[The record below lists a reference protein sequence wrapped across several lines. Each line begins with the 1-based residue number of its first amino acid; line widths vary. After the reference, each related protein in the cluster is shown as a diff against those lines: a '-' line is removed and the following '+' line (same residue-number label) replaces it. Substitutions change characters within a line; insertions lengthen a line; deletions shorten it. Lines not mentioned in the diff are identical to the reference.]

1 MPTMTAKSA
10 QPDGVVEELG
20 TPRQQL
26 LSAVHVLPVD
36 FLRTADS
43 PRAVLENTEHLR
55 VLAMTGETLPPII
68 VHRPTMR
75 VIDGMHRLRAAVLR
89 GRTEIEARFFDGSE
103 EDAFVLAVESNIA
116 HGLPLKL
123 AERSAA
129 ALRILASHPHWSD
142 RAIAA
147 VTGLS
152 AQKVSSLRRSLPEAP
167 VAADARV
174 GRDGRVRPL
183 STAQARRE
191 ASRLLSSF
199 PEMSLR
205 QIARRTRLSPST
217 VRDVRDRMQRGEDIV
232 PRRHQKPAS
241 APRRSVPCGTEP
253 GGPVVIRSRTDL
265 AAEDTADRGVQPE
278 AAQPAPDP
286 VALYRRLCRDPAL
299 RQSEAGRRLLRLL
312 GLLLMSSEEWNA
324 LAGAVPAHRTGVVA
338 DLALECART
347 WQSFAGQVGEQEP

>member
-1 MPTMTAKSA
+1 MTAKSA
-10 QPDGVVEELG
+10 QPDRVVEEF
-20 TPRQQL
+20 TSPRQQH

-167 VAADARV
+167 VTADARV

-232 PRRHQKPAS
+232 PRRHQKPA
-241 APRRSVPCGTEP
+241 PRRSVPCETEP
-253 GGPVVIRSRTDL
+253 GGPVVIRSRADL
-265 AAEDTADRGVQPE
+265 AAEDTADRCVQPE
-278 AAQPAPDP
+278 AAPPAPDP

-312 GLLLMSSEEWNA
+312 GLLLMASEEWGA

-347 WQSFAGQVGEQEP
+347 WQSFADRIREQGL

>member
-1 MPTMTAKSA
+1 M
-10 QPDGVVEELG
+10 
-20 TPRQQL
+20 
-26 LSAVHVLPVD
+26 HVLPVD
-36 FLRTADS
+36 FLHTADS

-55 VLAMTGETLPPII
+55 VLAMAGEALPPII

-89 GRTEIEARFFDGSE
+89 GRTEIEVRFFDGSE
-103 EDAFVLAVESNIA
+103 DDAFVLAVESNIA

-123 AERSAA
+123 AERCAA

-152 AQKVSSLRRSLPEAP
+152 AQKVSSLRRNMPKAPLP
-167 VAADARV
+167 ADARV

-183 STAQARRE
+183 STAQARKE

-232 PRRHQKPAS
+232 PRRHRKPAL
-241 APRRSVPCGTEP
+241 APRRSVPCETEP
-253 GGPVVIRSRTDL
+253 GGPVVVRSRTGL
-265 AAEDTADRGVQPE
+265 TAKATADHCAQPE
-278 AAQPAPDP
+278 AAQPTPDP
-286 VALYRRLCRDPAL
+286 VALYHRLCRDPAL
-299 RQSEAGRRLLRLL
+299 RQSEVGRRLLRLL
-312 GLLLMSSEEWNA
+312 SLLQTSSEEWNA
-324 LAGAVPAHRTGVVA
+324 LVDAVPAHRTGVVA

-347 WQSFAGQVGEQEP
+347 WQSFADQVRRQGS